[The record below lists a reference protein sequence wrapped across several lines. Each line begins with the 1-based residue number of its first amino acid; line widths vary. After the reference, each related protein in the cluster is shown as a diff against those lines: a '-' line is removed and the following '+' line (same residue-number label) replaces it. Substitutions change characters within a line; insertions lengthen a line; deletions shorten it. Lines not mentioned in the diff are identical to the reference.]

1 MSEQANRESVRI
13 QQEVTS
19 GMKSKLTLY
28 SDLIVGKRGFW
39 ALIKYEL
46 IMLFCSRT
54 PGALGLFLR
63 ARLYPCLFR
72 RCGRNVNFGTNV
84 VVRNPNKIE
93 LGDNVIIDDN
103 CLLDA
108 KGRANNGI
116 TIEDGVFVGRNSIL
130 SCKNG
135 DIILRAGVNI
145 GFNCEV
151 FSGSRVE
158 VGPGVLMAA
167 YSYLIGGDHEA
178 DATDVSVTEQGS
190 TSHGILVEDGAW
202 LGAGCLV
209 RDGVKI
215 GGHAIIGA
223 GAVVTRD
230 IPEYAITAGVPAR
243 VLRDRREPKA
253 DQVSRERTQGTQR

>member
-1 MSEQANRESVRI
+1 MTEQQANKESVRI
-13 QQEVTS
+13 QQEVAS
-19 GMKSKLTLY
+19 GMKSKIALY
-28 SDLIVGKRGFW
+28 SDLIVGKRGLG

-63 ARLYPCLFR
+63 DRLYPCLFR
-72 RCGRNVNFGTNV
+72 SCGRGVHFGTNV
-84 VVRNPNKIE
+84 VLRNPNKIDV
-93 LGDNVIIDDN
+93 GDNVIIDDN

-108 KGRANNGI
+108 KGRKNNGI

-135 DIILRAGVNI
+135 DIVLHKNVNI
-145 GFNCEV
+145 GFNCEI

-158 VGPGVLMAA
+158 VGEGVLMAA
-167 YSYLIGGDHEA
+167 YSYLIGGDHDA
-178 DATDVSVTEQGS
+178 DDAGVSVTEQGS
-190 TSHGILVEDGAW
+190 TSHGITVGEGAW
-202 LGAGCLV
+202 LGAAALV

-223 GAVVTRD
+223 GAVVTHD
-230 IPEYAITAGVPAR
+230 VPEYSVAAGVPAR
-243 VLRDRREPKA
+243 VLRDRREPRA
-253 DQVSRERTQGTQR
+253 D

>member
-28 SDLIVGKRGFW
+28 SDLIVGKRGLR
-39 ALIKYEL
+39 ALMKHEL

-63 ARLYPCLFR
+63 ARLYPCLFK
-72 RCGRNVNFGTNV
+72 RCGRNVNFGANIV
-84 VVRNPNKIE
+84 LRNPNKIE
-93 LGDNVIIDDN
+93 IGDNVIIDDN

-108 KGRANNGI
+108 KGRQNRGI
-116 TIEDGVFVGRNSIL
+116 TIESGAFVGRNSIL

-135 DIILRAGVNI
+135 DIILRENVNI
-145 GFNCEV
+145 GFNCEI

-158 VGPGVLMAA
+158 VGKGVLMAA
-167 YSYLIGGDHEA
+167 YGYLIGGDH
-178 DATDVSVTEQGS
+178 DAGDVGVSVTEQGS
-190 TSHGILVEDGAW
+190 TSHGIVVEEGAW
-202 LGAGCLV
+202 LGAAALV
-209 RDGVKI
+209 RDGVTV

-223 GAVVTRD
+223 GAVVIRD
-230 IPEYAITAGVPAR
+230 IPEYAIAAGVPAR

-253 DQVSRERTQGTQR
+253 D

>member
-1 MSEQANRESVRI
+1 MVQEFFATMTDQANKESVRI

-28 SDLIVGKRGFW
+28 SDLIVGKRGFG

-63 ARLYPCLFR
+63 SKLYPCLFR
-72 RCGRNVNFGTNV
+72 TCGRNVNFGSNV
-84 VVRNPNKIE
+84 VLRNPNKID

-108 KGRANNGI
+108 KGRRNNGI
-116 TIEDGVFVGRNSIL
+116 TIESGVFVGRNSIL

-135 DIILRAGVNI
+135 DIILRKDANI

-158 VGPGVLMAA
+158 VGEGVLMAA
-167 YSYLIGGDHEA
+167 YGYLIGGDHDA
-178 DATDVSVTEQGS
+178 DNADVSVTQQGS
-190 TSHGILVEDGAW
+190 TSHGILVEDGSW
-202 LGAGCLV
+202 LGAGALV
-209 RDGVKI
+209 RDGVTV
-215 GGHAIIGA
+215 GAHAIVGA
-223 GAVVTRD
+223 GAVVTHNV
-230 IPEYAITAGVPAR
+230 PEYAIAAGVPAR
-243 VLRDRREPKA
+243 ILRDRREPR
-253 DQVSRERTQGTQR
+253 SSTE